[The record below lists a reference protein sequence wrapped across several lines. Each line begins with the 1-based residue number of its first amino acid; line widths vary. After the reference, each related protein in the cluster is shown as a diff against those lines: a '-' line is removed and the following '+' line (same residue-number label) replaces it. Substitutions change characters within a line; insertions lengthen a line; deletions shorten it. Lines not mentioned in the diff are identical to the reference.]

1 MFHAFHGYSRK
12 NIQQERDNCL
22 QFAASK
28 ANPFKGAVYT
38 AAATPFG
45 RIGTVRKP
53 YEPLCLNIFRN
64 MSCNSSQGSFLK
76 SFLFFSAAFC
86 QTLVHSGCI
95 SDSSGVSCRW
105 KERWLTLGPKGPT
118 GWSRGFQAVDLASPM
133 DFRDFWVEEVGKV
146 DGDFSNK
153 TWVSWWVCQ
162 KWITRLWFWGG

>member
-53 YEPLCLNIFRN
+53 YEPLCVNIFRN

-86 QTLVHSGCI
+86 QILFALAASQTVQVFPVDGRSG
-95 SDSSGVSCRW
+95 G
-105 KERWLTLGPKGPT
+105 
-118 GWSRGFQAVDLASPM
+118 SPSVQRDQRVEVE
-133 DFRDFWVEEVGKV
+133 DFRPW
-146 DGDFSNK
+146 
-153 TWVSWWVCQ
+153 T
-162 KWITRLWFWGG
+162 

>member
-22 QFAASK
+22 QFEASK

-53 YEPLCLNIFRN
+53 YEPLCVNIFRN

-86 QTLVHSGCI
+86 QILFAPAASQTVQVFPVDGRSGGSPLVQR
-95 SDSSGVSCRW
+95 DQRV
-105 KERWLTLGPKGPT
+105 E
-118 GWSRGFQAVDLASPM
+118 VE
-133 DFRDFWVEEVGKV
+133 DFRPW
-146 DGDFSNK
+146 
-153 TWVSWWVCQ
+153 T
-162 KWITRLWFWGG
+162 